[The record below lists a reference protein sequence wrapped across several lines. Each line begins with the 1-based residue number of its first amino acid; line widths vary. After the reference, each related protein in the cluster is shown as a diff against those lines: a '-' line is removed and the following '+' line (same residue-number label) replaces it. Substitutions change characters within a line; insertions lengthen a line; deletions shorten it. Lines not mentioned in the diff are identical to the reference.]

1 MNEDKQNRFLL
12 LLLAFF
18 ALLAILFSAGNFKLE
33 EIIRV
38 EDARVEKIAQELADL
53 ELEAKAVQAYD
64 LSENK
69 KLFGV
74 NDNVALPIASL
85 AKTMTVT
92 LALNT
97 LGEEKIV
104 YISPAAVKQSGDYGL
119 KIGET
124 WRSGELAKFTL
135 LASAND
141 GAYAL
146 AEGGGLGTEE
156 FLKKMNEKAK
166 KIGMENTVFLN
177 VTGLDKMEND
187 LPVAAGGFASASDL
201 NILAYYALRDHPEIF
216 RAAIL
221 PELNGFKNT
230 NPIVGEIPNL
240 LFSKTGF
247 TDLAGGNL
255 TVIFRDKNNHLIAIT
270 LLGSTYEGRFSDME
284 KIVEILYNS
293 SITSPY

>member
-1 MNEDKQNRFLL
+1 MPEETKQNRFLL

-18 ALLAILFSAGNFKLE
+18 ALLAILFSAGNFKFK
-33 EIIRV
+33 EIIRL
-38 EDARVEKIAQELADL
+38 EGARMEKIARELTDL
-53 ELEAKAVQAYD
+53 ELETRAMQVYD

-74 NDNVALPIASL
+74 NDDVAMPIASL
-85 AKTMTVT
+85 VKSMTVT

-104 YISPAAVKQSGDYGL
+104 YISSAAVKQLGDYGL
-119 KIGET
+119 KVGET
-124 WRSGELAKFTL
+124 WRAGELAKFTL

-146 AEGGGLGTEE
+146 AESAGLDV
-156 FLKKMNEKAK
+156 LNKMNEKARK
-166 KIGMENTVFLN
+166 VGLEHTVFLN
-177 VTGLDKMEND
+177 VTGLDKLEGET
-187 LPVAAGGFASASDL
+187 PVEAGGFASAEDL
-201 NILAYYALRDHPEIF
+201 NTLAYSALRSYPEIF
-216 RAAIL
+216 RATIL

-247 TDLAGGNL
+247 TDLASGNL
-255 TVIFRDKNNHLIAIT
+255 TVIFRDINNHLIAVT
-270 LLGSTYEGRFSDME
+270 LLSSTYEGRFTDME
-284 KIVEILYNS
+284 KIVQTLYS
-293 SITSPY
+293 F

>member
-1 MNEDKQNRFLL
+1 MPEETKQNRFLL

-18 ALLAILFSAGNFKLE
+18 ALLAILFSAGNFKFK
-33 EIIRV
+33 EIIRL
-38 EDARVEKIAQELADL
+38 EGARMEKIARELTDL
-53 ELEAKAVQAYD
+53 ELETRAMQVYD

-74 NDNVALPIASL
+74 NDDVAMPIASL
-85 AKTMTVT
+85 VKSMTVT

-104 YISPAAVKQSGDYGL
+104 YISSSAVKQLGDYGL
-119 KIGET
+119 KVGET
-124 WRSGELAKFTL
+124 WRAGELAKFTL

-146 AEGGGLGTEE
+146 AESAGLDV
-156 FLKKMNEKAK
+156 LNKMNEKAR
-166 KIGMENTVFLN
+166 KIGMENTFFLN
-177 VTGLDKMEND
+177 VTGLDQIEND
-187 LPVAAGGFASASDL
+187 IPIAAGGFASASDL
-201 NILAYYALRDHPEIF
+201 NALAHYALRAYPEIF
-216 RAAIL
+216 RATTL
-221 PELNGFKNT
+221 PEINGFKNT

-255 TVIFRDKNNHLIAIT
+255 SIIFRNGRSNLIAIT
-270 LLGSTYEGRFSDME
+270 LLGSTYEGRFADME
-284 KIVEILYNS
+284 KIVNVLYNQ
-293 SITSPY
+293 